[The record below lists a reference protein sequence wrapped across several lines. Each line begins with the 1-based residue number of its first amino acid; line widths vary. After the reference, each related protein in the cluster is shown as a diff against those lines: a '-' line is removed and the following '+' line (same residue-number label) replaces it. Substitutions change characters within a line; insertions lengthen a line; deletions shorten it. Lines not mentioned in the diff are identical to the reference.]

1 MMRRSYSGRARRV
14 GAAVLASFLALGVAL
29 PVGLHRAQAAAP
41 LASTKA
47 NTLTLGWAIET
58 KTLDPANNP
67 QNPDIWV
74 MLNIYDQLIR
84 VANNG
89 TTLTPDLATSW
100 NVSNNGTV
108 YTFHLR
114 PGVVFQNGQKLT
126 AADVKFCLDRARNP
140 SESWSWTLAAIKN
153 VAAPNAS
160 TVVVTLKYPWA
171 PFLSDVSL
179 FDTGIYPEAYFKKVG
194 ASYMSSH
201 PIGTGPYSFSVWKR
215 GQYLR
220 LQKNP
225 RYWLANT
232 FPMEYVEY
240 DLIPDDNSR
249 LLKTEAGE
257 LDIDNVLPPNQIA
270 AVKNNPS
277 VKVVIDPST
286 ETYYFVPNT
295 KVAPLGDLKV
305 RQAISHAIDRA
316 AFVKAVQ
323 YGYASVANSFLP
335 KGAIDY
341 DSSIP
346 VPTYDLALA
355 KKLISESSVPHGFKM
370 TFYVSSGDTIGN
382 EEAQIFQSDVAPIGI
397 KVTIK
402 TMDGTTL
409 FNEQQAGKISFTTNI
424 WTNDIPDPD
433 ELVTFSAACASGSWN
448 FNSFYCDQQVKSLA
462 KQAERVSDAATRH
475 KLYYQ
480 IQELWAHDQ
489 WFFALYYAPFV
500 NAVNNHVHGFHENPL
515 GYFVFQGVTKS

>member
-1 MMRRSYSGRARRV
+1 MIHHRRIHRSRRLAASAILSLLVLSSAGYV
-14 GAAVLASFLALGVAL
+14 GAG
-29 PVGLHRAQAAAP
+29 HAQAASP

-74 MLNIYDQLIR
+74 ISNIYDQLIR
-84 VANNG
+84 VANDG
-89 TTLTPDLATSW
+89 KTLTPDLATSW
-100 NVSNNGTV
+100 NINSAGTV

-114 PGVVFQNGQKLT
+114 SGVTFHNGQKLT

-140 SESWSWTLAAIKN
+140 KEAWSWTLGAIKS
-153 VAAPNAS
+153 VAAPNPS
-160 TVVVTLKYPWA
+160 TVVVTLSHPWA

-179 FDTGIYPEAYFKKVG
+179 FDTGVYPAAYFKKVG

-201 PIGTGPYSFSVWKR
+201 PVGTGPYSFATWKR

-225 RYWLANT
+225 HYWMAGK
-232 FPMEYVEY
+232 FPMQYVEY
-240 DLIPDDNSR
+240 DLIPDNNTR

-270 AVKNNPS
+270 TVKNNPA

-295 KVAPLGDLKV
+295 KMAPFGDLKV
-305 RQAISHAIDRA
+305 RQAVSHAIDRA
-316 AFVKAVQ
+316 SFVKAVQ

-335 KGAIDY
+335 RGAIDY
-341 DSSIP
+341 NPNIP

-355 KKLISESSVPHGFKM
+355 KKLISQSSVPHGFKM
-370 TFYVSSGDTIGN
+370 TFYVSSGDTITN
-382 EEAQIFQSDVAPIGI
+382 EEAQIFQSDVAPLGI

-409 FNEQQAGKISFTTNI
+409 FNDQQAGKVSFTSNI

-448 FNSFYCDQQVKSLA
+448 FNSFYCNQQVKTLA
-462 KQAERVSDAATRH
+462 QRAERVSDAATRH
-475 KLYYQ
+475 NLYFQ
-480 IQELWAHDQ
+480 IQQLWAQDQ
-489 WFFALYYAPFV
+489 WFYALYYAPFV
-500 NAVNNHVHGFHENPL
+500 NAVNSHVHGFHENPL